1 MSAPRIYH
9 FRIDRFRGI
18 KDLSWHPAS
27 GVNIILGGGD
37 VGKSTI
43 LDAIG
48 LLLSPMNQTAL
59 ADTDYHGRDI
69 EAGFSIEAV
78 VSLPPSTGISYQR
91 KHSWPWQ
98 WNGTEAV
105 VPSTDDDAAAEGD
118 QVYRLRVRG
127 AEHELFYE
135 IAQPD
140 GGTDIFPVSLRRSI
154 GLVRLAGDDR
164 NDRDLRLVQGSALER
179 LLSDKGL
186 RARLAS
192 GLAKTGV
199 KDELLDPAR
208 ELLKTLDRAFTDK
221 SLPAGLDLAITGGQG
236 FSVTAL
242 IGLTADRQGV
252 QLPLASWGAGTRR
265 MAALIIAEQ
274 NQGEA
279 PITLVDEIERGLE
292 PYRQRALMAKLQ
304 EGSAQVF
311 VTTHS
316 PYAIAAASTAA
327 LWYVDHESRIGPLD
341 LAKTRNHRAKDPE
354 TFLARLTIVAEGVT
368 ECGFAT
374 ALLERAVRGRL
385 EDHGI
390 HLADGAGHE
399 STLGLLEALAA
410 GGLSFGGFA
419 DNEHGKHP
427 TRWSTLAGKL
437 AALLFR
443 WTTGCLEQNVIGAL
457 SDDMLEALLTDPA
470 EVRTGQRLR
479 TLAERLATGDEKGF
493 ATIKAKA
500 GADLKATI
508 IAATLGKV
516 PPNKAS
522 EKKQYQA
529 HERDWFKNG
538 DGGRE
543 LAEKMFSLGAWP
555 ALKPQLMPFCNAVRK
570 AVGLVEIQDLAP

>member
-9 FRIDRFRGI
+9 LRIDRFRGI
-18 KDLSWHPAS
+18 KNLSWHPAS
-27 GVNIILGGGD
+27 GINVILGGGD
-37 VGKSTI
+37 VGKTTI
-43 LDAIG
+43 LEAIG
-48 LLLSPMNQTAL
+48 FLLSPTNQTAL

-78 VSLPPSTGISYQR
+78 VRLPPSSGISYQD
-91 KHSWPWQ
+91 KHSWPWH
-98 WNGTEAV
+98 WNGIEAV
-105 VPSTDDDAAAEGD
+105 VPSTDDDAATTGE

-135 IAQPD
+135 IVQPD
-140 GGTDIFPVSLRRSI
+140 GGTDILPVSLRRSI

-164 NDRDLRLVQGSALER
+164 NDRDLRLVQGSALDR

-192 GLAKTGV
+192 GLAKKGV
-199 KDELLDPAR
+199 KDELLDPAK
-208 ELLKTLDRAFTDK
+208 ELLNKLDRAFTDK

-265 MAALIIAEQ
+265 MAALVIAEQ

-292 PYRQRALMAKLQ
+292 PYRQRALVAKLQ
-304 EGSAQVF
+304 EGPAQVF

-327 LWYVDHESRIGPLD
+327 LWYVDHEGRIGPLD

-354 TFLARLTIVAEGVT
+354 TFLARLTIVAEGAT

-374 ALLERAVRGRL
+374 ALLEKSVGAL

-390 HLADGAGHE
+390 HVTDGGGHE

-410 GGLSFGGFA
+410 GGLRFGGFA
-419 DNEHGKHP
+419 DNEQGKHP

-437 AALLFR
+437 SALLFR
-443 WTTGCLEQNVIGAL
+443 WNNGCLEQNVIDAL
-457 SDDMLEALLTDPA
+457 PDDRLEALLTDPV

-479 TLAERLATGDEKGF
+479 TLADRLGTGDEKGF
-493 ATIKAKA
+493 ATIKTKA

-516 PPNKAS
+516 PPDKVS
-522 EKKQYQA
+522 EQKQYQA
-529 HERDWFKNG
+529 HERDWFKNT

-570 AVGLVEIQDLAP
+570 AVGLPEIQDLAP

>member
-1 MSAPRIYH
+1 MSARIYH
-9 FRIDRFRGI
+9 LRIDRFRGI
-18 KDLSWHPAS
+18 KHLSWRPAS
-27 GVNIILGGGD
+27 GVNAILGGGD
-37 VGKSTI
+37 VGKTTI
-43 LDAIG
+43 LEAIG
-48 LLLSPMNQTAL
+48 LLLSPTNQTAL

-69 EAGFSIEAV
+69 ETGFSIEAV
-78 VSLPPSTGISYQR
+78 VSLPPSSGISYQS

-105 VPSTDDDAAAEGD
+105 VPSTDDDAAAAGE

-135 IAQPD
+135 IVQPD

-164 NDRDLRLVQGSALER
+164 NDRDLRLVQGSALDR

-199 KDELLDPAR
+199 KDELLDPAK

-265 MAALIIAEQ
+265 MAALVIAEQ

-304 EGSAQVF
+304 EGPAQVF

-374 ALLERAVRGRL
+374 ALLE
-385 EDHGI
+385 
-390 HLADGAGHE
+390 
-399 STLGLLEALAA
+399 
-410 GGLSFGGFA
+410 
-419 DNEHGKHP
+419 
-427 TRWSTLAGKL
+427 
-437 AALLFR
+437 
-443 WTTGCLEQNVIGAL
+443 
-457 SDDMLEALLTDPA
+457 
-470 EVRTGQRLR
+470 
-479 TLAERLATGDEKGF
+479 
-493 ATIKAKA
+493 
-500 GADLKATI
+500 
-508 IAATLGKV
+508 
-516 PPNKAS
+516 
-522 EKKQYQA
+522 
-529 HERDWFKNG
+529 
-538 DGGRE
+538 
-543 LAEKMFSLGAWP
+543 
-555 ALKPQLMPFCNAVRK
+555 K
-570 AVGLVEIQDLAP
+570 AVGVGLKTTGSI